1 MPCRFQLANS
11 RRLARRRFL
20 RLAALPL
27 YAALGETAR
36 TGARPLVSGGRKR
49 TVHWVIPAA
58 LSESS
63 RAPLVLVLHG
73 SWQGGRKLAELWEPL
88 ANQEGFIVAG
98 PDAGSPDAWRGAA
111 DPPDLFRDVIDTAAA
126 QRPIDPHRVYLFGY
140 SGGGHYAL
148 QIALAESEYF
158 AAVAVCAGQLLR
170 DQGRFLALAKRR
182 IPVALFAG
190 AKDTVVPPEDVRRTE
205 QMLKA
210 GGFPVEFT
218 PMPDRDHAYTSPARL
233 HRQVWTFFQ
242 RHQLP
247 SAPIF
252 VEYR

>member
-1 MPCRFQLANS
+1 MPCRLQLANS

-36 TGARPLVSGGRKR
+36 TTARPLVSGGRKH
-49 TVHWVIPAA
+49 TVHWFIPAA
-58 LSESS
+58 LSEASP
-63 RAPLVLVLHG
+63 APLVLVLHG
-73 SWQGGRKLAELWEPL
+73 SGQGGRKLAELWEPL
-88 ANQEGFIVAG
+88 ANQEGFVVAG

-111 DPPDLFRDVIDTAAA
+111 DPPELF
-126 QRPIDPHRVYLFGY
+126 
-140 SGGGHYAL
+140 
-148 QIALAESEYF
+148 
-158 AAVAVCAGQLLR
+158 R

-210 GGFPVEFT
+210 AGFPVEFT
-218 PMPDRDHAYTSPARL
+218 QMADRDHAYTSPARL
-233 HRQVWTFFQ
+233 HRQVWAFFQ